1 MTKKGEHPKGEHCSS
16 KEKHGVTKL
25 STEAPPPMR
34 KLSQELKSL
43 REQRDSLS
51 IEAEQWA
58 EERDRIHK
66 QIKDL
71 RLEAAS
77 LRERRDKVNAKV
89 KTLKTQRNQM
99 RALIKEK
106 LEKTKQIREKLQLL
120 NMKKPRQSVDAIRK
134 EKAGIEW
141 KIQTTP
147 LTLQEEKPLVRKAN
161 LLELQ
166 LNICQKIDDANEKI
180 VKLRKEI
187 AEMSEGAN
195 LSHSQLSESARQ
207 SQELHETMMKTLERT
222 KMLQTEADAHHQ
234 NFIQSKQKAQKMHR
248 EFLQVKEKVMVLEE
262 ESMKS
267 KESEKMLRDEEARNK
282 LKAEVLKK
290 LKEGKKLTFEEF
302 KLTSEDTS

>member
-1 MTKKGEHPKGEHCSS
+1 ME
-16 KEKHGVTKL
+16 L
-25 STEAPPPMR
+25 STDVPLPMK

-43 REQRDSLS
+43 REQRDVLNE
-51 IEAEQWA
+51 EAEQWA
-58 EERDRIHK
+58 EERDKVHK

-71 RLEAAS
+71 RFEAAT

-89 KTLKTQRNQM
+89 KTLKTQRNQT
-99 RALIKEK
+99 RVLIKEK
-106 LEKTKQIREKLQLL
+106 LEEMKQIREKLRLL
-120 NMKKPRQSVDAIRK
+120 NMKKPRRPVDAIRK

-147 LTLQEEKPLVRKAN
+147 LTLQEERPFVRKAN

-166 LNICQKIDDANEKI
+166 LSICRKINDAKEKI

-187 AEMSEGAN
+187 MEMNEGAS

-207 SQELHETMMKTLERT
+207 SQELHEKMMKTLDRARA
-222 KMLQTEADAHHQ
+222 LQTEADAHHR
-234 NFIQSKQKAQKMHR
+234 NFIQSKQNAQKVHR
-248 EFLQVKEKVMVLEE
+248 EFLQVKEQVMILKE
-262 ESMKS
+262 ESMKN
-267 KESEKMLRDEEARNK
+267 KESEKMLRDEEARRK

-302 KLTSEDTS
+302 KLTSEDMS

>member
-1 MTKKGEHPKGEHCSS
+1 M
-16 KEKHGVTKL
+16 
-25 STEAPPPMR
+25 STDVPPQMK

-43 REQRDSLS
+43 REQRDFSNK
-51 IEAEQWA
+51 EAEQWA
-58 EERDRIHK
+58 EERDKIHK

-71 RLEAAS
+71 RIEAAT
-77 LRERRDKVNAKV
+77 LRERRDEANAKV
-89 KTLKTQRNQM
+89 KTLKTQRNQT

-106 LEKTKQIREKLQLL
+106 LEETKQIREKLQLL
-120 NMKKPRQSVDAIRK
+120 NMKKPRQPVDAIRK

-147 LTLQEEKPLVRKAN
+147 LTLQEEKPFVRKAN

-166 LNICQKIDDANEKI
+166 LSICQKINDAKEKI

-187 AEMSEGAN
+187 REMNEGAS

-207 SQELHETMMKTLERT
+207 SQELHEKMIKTLERT
-222 KMLQTEADAHHQ
+222 KILQTEADAHHQ
-234 NFIQSKQKAQKMHR
+234 NFLQSKQKAQKMHR
-248 EFLQVKEKVMVLEE
+248 EFLQVKKKIMVLEE
-262 ESMKS
+262 ESMKN
-267 KESEKMLRDEEARNK
+267 KESEKMLRDEEAKRK

-302 KLTSEDTS
+302 KLISEDMS

>member
-1 MTKKGEHPKGEHCSS
+1 M
-16 KEKHGVTKL
+16 
-25 STEAPPPMR
+25 STDVPPQMK

-43 REQRDSLS
+43 REQRDFSNK
-51 IEAEQWA
+51 EAEQWA
-58 EERDRIHK
+58 EERDKIHK

-71 RLEAAS
+71 RIEAAT
-77 LRERRDKVNAKV
+77 LRERRDKANAKV
-89 KTLKTQRNQM
+89 KTLKTQRNQT

-106 LEKTKQIREKLQLL
+106 LEETKQIREKLQLL
-120 NMKKPRQSVDAIRK
+120 NMKKPRQPVDAIRK

-147 LTLQEEKPLVRKAN
+147 LTLQEEKPFVRKAN

-166 LNICQKIDDANEKI
+166 LSICRKINDAKEKI

-187 AEMSEGAN
+187 KEMNEGAS

-207 SQELHETMMKTLERT
+207 SQEQHEKMIKTLERT

-234 NFIQSKQKAQKMHR
+234 NFLQSKQKAQSMHR
-248 EFLQVKEKVMVLEE
+248 EFLQVKKKIIVLEE
-262 ESMKS
+262 ESMKN
-267 KESEKMLRDEEARNK
+267 KESEKMLRDEEAKRK

-290 LKEGKKLTFEEF
+290 LKKGKKLTFEEF
-302 KLTSEDTS
+302 KLISEDMS